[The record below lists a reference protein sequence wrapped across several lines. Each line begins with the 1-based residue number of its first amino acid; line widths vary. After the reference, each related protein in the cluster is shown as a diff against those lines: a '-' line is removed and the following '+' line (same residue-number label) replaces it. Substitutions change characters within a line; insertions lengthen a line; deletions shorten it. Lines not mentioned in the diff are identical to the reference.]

1 MFTHTFAAMTTRC
14 ELQFHGVTPELGQ
27 AVAQQIQARVASLVK
42 RYNFHA
48 ADSWLNTA
56 INERRGPSV
65 VMDAECAAVLSL
77 VREHAQHTQGA
88 FDITVGTYA
97 ARLRLART
105 SQEAHKVRQQLA
117 HYTGHQHW
125 HIDGDVLHIDN
136 PITRFDLG
144 GVIKE
149 YAVDESARIAQA
161 AGIPAGIVNYGG
173 DLHTWGLKPD
183 QQRFVAAI
191 PDPRQPERMLF
202 GLDLQ
207 NQALT
212 TSGHYARHRAIKG
225 GVLSHVITP
234 ASPQPLPPPGQRWLS
249 VSVVSPSALISGIY
263 STALLVRDDLSL
275 PDQTFAVAVDQHGQV
290 HPLHSNDMSRIA

>member
-14 ELQFHGVTPELGQ
+14 ELQFHGITPELGQ

-56 INERRGPSV
+56 INERRGPRV
-65 VMDAECAAVLSL
+65 VIDAECAAVLGV

-105 SQEAHKVRQQLA
+105 PKEADKVRQQLA

-136 PITRFDLG
+136 PMTRFDLG

-149 YAVDESARIAQA
+149 HAVDESARIAQA
-161 AGIPAGIVNYGG
+161 AGIAAGIVNYGG
-173 DLHTWGLKPD
+173 DLRTWGVKPD
-183 QQRFVAAI
+183 KQRFVAAI
-191 PDPRQPERMLF
+191 PDPRQPQRMLF

-207 NQALT
+207 DQALT
-212 TSGHYARHRAIKG
+212 TSGHYARNRVIKG
-225 GVLSHVITP
+225 GVLSHVIAP
-234 ASPQPLPPPGQRWLS
+234 AAPPLLPQPEQRWLS

-263 STALLVRDDLSL
+263 STALLMRDDLSL

-290 HPLHSNDMSRIA
+290 HPLHSTDMSRIA